1 MTHATETAG
10 SNAQRERRRRILDAT
25 IALAEEGG
33 YDAVQMRDVAATAE
47 VALGTIYRYFPSK
60 DALLAAAMLEWM
72 EDLERR
78 VSQRAPRGDTTSDR
92 VYDVLRR
99 AVATMERQPKLAEA
113 VITALTSDDRDA
125 GAASTTTTDVMQR
138 VLLQAFP
145 EGTDPAL
152 EANIAKVLG
161 HVWFSC
167 LVAWSNGVGDLTW
180 VGEELEVATHL
191 LCDHLG

>member
-1 MTHATETAG
+1 MSALDPLTKGQAARR
-10 SNAQRERRRRILDAT
+10 QRVLLA
-25 IALAEEGG
+25 ALELGADGG
-33 YDAVQMRDVAATAE
+33 YEAVQMRDVAASAE

-60 DALLAAAMLEWM
+60 DALLAAAMVEWM

-78 VSQRAPRGDTTSDR
+78 VMQRAPRGDTTAER

-99 AVATMERQPKLAEA
+99 AVGTMERQPKLAEA

-125 GAASTTTTDVMQR
+125 ASTATNDVMQR
-138 VLLQAFP
+138 VLLRAFP
-145 EGTDPAL
+145 EGTDPAM
-152 EANIAKVLG
+152 EAAIAKVLG

-167 LVAWSNGVGDLTW
+167 LVAWSNGGGDLTW
-180 VGEELEVATHL
+180 VGEELETATHL